1 VRFPRTGPACALVA
15 LGLVA
20 CSLESGTG
28 YIEIKAIPPSP
39 LVPLYLD
46 SVKLDPIR
54 NGDALLR
61 HKVGLSKLQAEGEG
75 GYLAL
80 LCSIDVK
87 KNRITTVTISAMSRT
102 PRCQCARTGGTDG
115 TGTRTCIG

>member
-1 VRFPRTGPACALVA
+1 MGPGCALVA
-15 LGLVA
+15 LVLAA
-20 CSLESGTG
+20 CGFDSGTG
-28 YIEIKAIPPSP
+28 YIEIKSVPPSP

-61 HKVGLSKLQAEGEG
+61 HKVGVSRLQTEGDG
-75 GYLAL
+75 GYLAI

-87 KNRITTVTISAMSRT
+87 KNRITTVTISAVSRP
-102 PRCQCARTGGTDG
+102 PRCQCTRTGAMDAA
-115 TGTRTCIG
+115 GTRICMG